1 MSRRPLVARTWVE
14 QAALSPRTL
23 LIPLGSFEQHGPHLP
38 LSTDTFIAEALA
50 AHVASETDCDVAPAI
65 PVGASGEHQGFA
77 GLLSIGNEALEQV
90 VLELLRSARATW
102 SSVVLISGHGGNVA
116 AVTKALATARYEGLR
131 VAAWF
136 PTDIE
141 GDPHAGATET
151 SVMMALDAA
160 LVDVTSAV
168 DAPVSADQMR
178 RVQAQ
183 GIMGV
188 SESGVLGEP
197 SKADAEAGRHIVH
210 RWVREIVDLVHEVE
224 ESK

>member
-1 MSRRPLVARTWVE
+1 MSLRPLVARTWVE
-14 QAALSPRTL
+14 QAALSSRTL

-50 AHVASETDCDVAPAI
+50 AQVASEADCDVAPAI

-77 GLLSIGNEALEQV
+77 GLLSIGNEALELV

-102 SSVVLISGHGGNVA
+102 SSVVLISGHGGNIA
-116 AVTKALATARYEGLR
+116 AVTKAVATSRYEGSR

-136 PTDIE
+136 PTDVE

-151 SVMMALDAA
+151 AVMLALDAA
-160 LVDVTSAV
+160 RVDLTAAI

-178 RVQAQ
+178 RVQVQ

-188 SESGVLGEP
+188 SASGVLGEP
-197 SKADAEAGRHIVH
+197 SRADADTGRRIVH
-210 RWVREIVDLVHEVE
+210 RWVREIVALVHEVE